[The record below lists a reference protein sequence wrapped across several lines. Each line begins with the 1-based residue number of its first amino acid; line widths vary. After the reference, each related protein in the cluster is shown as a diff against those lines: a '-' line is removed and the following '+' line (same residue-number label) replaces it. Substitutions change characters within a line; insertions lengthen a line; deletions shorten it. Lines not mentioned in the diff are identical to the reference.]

1 MVGTEK
7 QEKRVKEPSVIVKP
21 LGWLGGLDG
30 IHLSLMVLVVILIA
44 LLLAVS
50 SSGKQLGSGQLNC
63 TYGSVNGTCI
73 APLHNQSQVLLAAGR
88 FIAGYTS
95 VNSSL
100 SLLPYIS
107 DMANAS
113 VSYGLESGSWNVKV
127 PEKNPYSQ
135 TTFYLQLSVNDTNLS
150 VLPFIQS
157 ASPSAATDNYVSA
170 YGTVKLAGK
179 SACSV
184 TSPTQVYWFIDPYAS
199 GSIGSLASLLSLES
213 AQGSRIAPH
222 LEILYTQA
230 SQGMA
235 GTYGLNNT
243 LLFGQYLFC
252 ASQQPNFSV
261 FARTVN
267 STYSGLYMSPG
278 TLQTLANDSSLN
290 QGELSSCIT
299 GAGTFINRQAVLAQ
313 YYNITSTPLVITD
326 CQYQSIPQTTSSAL
340 CVANT
345 TLC

>member
-50 SSGKQLGSGQLNC
+50 ASGRQLGSGQLNC

-113 VSYGLESGSWNVKV
+113 VSYGLESGAWNVKV

-157 ASPSAATDNYVSA
+157 ASPSGSDGQLRFSLRDGEARGQERVLGHQPDPGVLVHRPLRLGQHRQPCKPSKPGKRPGQQDRAASGDTLHP
-170 YGTVKLAGK
+170 GLAGDGGHLRAQQHASS
-179 SACSV
+179 SAS
-184 TSPTQVYWFIDPYAS
+184 
-199 GSIGSLASLLSLES
+199 
-213 AQGSRIAPH
+213 
-222 LEILYTQA
+222 
-230 SQGMA
+230 
-235 GTYGLNNT
+235 
-243 LLFGQYLFC
+243 
-252 ASQQPNFSV
+252 
-261 FARTVN
+261 
-267 STYSGLYMSPG
+267 
-278 TLQTLANDSSLN
+278 
-290 QGELSSCIT
+290 
-299 GAGTFINRQAVLAQ
+299 
-313 YYNITSTPLVITD
+313 
-326 CQYQSIPQTTSSAL
+326 TSSAPPSSPTS
-340 CVANT
+340 ASSRGR
-345 TLC
+345 